1 MSINIKTLYLT
12 LILFIASIALYAQ
25 SLSDIQNAKV
35 DQLSD
40 EQIATIVQK
49 AEDQGISKSQIPA
62 LAKERGMPA
71 MEASK
76 LATRI
81 NQLSTS
87 GLEGENGNVANP
99 AQRQVTDSANVG
111 MSTAELDSL
120 SKEEKKIF
128 GFGLFH
134 NKQLNF
140 SPNLNIPTPQSYI
153 IGAGDQLL
161 IDIYGDSQQSYDLTV
176 NPEGR
181 VYIPN
186 VGPINVGGA
195 SIQAATARM
204 KNELSSIYA
213 DLNSGNPRTFMQ
225 IRLGNIRSIQVA
237 MVGELQ
243 NPGDYTLPSFASV
256 FNALYT
262 AGGPNKQGSFRSIK
276 VFRDSRQIAEVD
288 VYEFLMNGN
297 QQQNVRLQDN
307 DVIMVPAVET
317 RVEVQGPVRREG
329 LFEIQAD
336 EDINDLIRYA
346 GGFKSEAYS
355 GRLAVRRLSD
365 QARKMADVSK
375 EEFGSF
381 KVQDGDVFLIG
392 KKLERFENRVQIS
405 GAVYHPGEFALFD
418 GMTVKDLI
426 DKAEGLRGEAFLN
439 RATLYRTQEDMT
451 LEIVPVDIKGVVNG
465 SNSQDIPLQREDVLH
480 IPSKY
485 DLKEE
490 YYIKISG
497 EVNRPGAFAYAENMS
512 VEDLVLK
519 AGGFKESASDA
530 YIEVARRVKD
540 RTNGQIAEIF
550 TIDID
555 ENLEID
561 AGDKEVVLEPF
572 DHVIIRRSPGFQREK
587 LVRVEGEV
595 NYPGQYTISTANERI
610 SDLLKRAGGTN
621 QFAYIKGATLIRRT
635 EFFTPK
641 SDNEIKSEDLN
652 EVKDNLIK
660 EDGKNTEAENA
671 ILSRIDNKIG
681 EKGGDLA
688 NQKGLASGEYKISRV
703 EEVAASDSSRVAEVE
718 FRPQELI
725 GIDLNSILKNPGS
738 RQDLILQEGDILSI
752 PKELQTVRMRGE
764 VLFPT
769 SARYETGNSFKR
781 YISKAGGFTDNARKG
796 KTYVVYA
803 NGDVKRT
810 KNFIFFKDYPRI
822 EPGAEI
828 IVPQKPEREPMSAT
842 NWIGIASSLA
852 TLGILINTLA
862 NQ

>member
-1 MSINIKTLYLT
+1 MSINIKAFYLT
-12 LILFIASIALYAQ
+12 LILFIASVTLYAQ

-40 EQIATIVQK
+40 AQLATIVQQ
-49 AEDQGISKSQIPA
+49 AEEQGISKSQIPA
-62 LAKERGMPA
+62 LAEERGMPA

-76 LATRI
+76 LSTRI
-81 NQLSTS
+81 NQLNTS
-87 GLEGENGNVANP
+87 GATREEGNIGNA
-99 AQRQVTDSANVG
+99 AQRQVSDASSVG
-111 MSTAELDSL
+111 MSSGEQDSL
-120 SKEEKKIF
+120 SEEEKKIF
-128 GFGLFH
+128 GYGLFH
-134 NKQLNF
+134 NKKLNF
-140 SPNLNIPTPQSYI
+140 SPNLNIPTPQSYV

-186 VGPINVGGA
+186 VGPINLGGA
-195 SIQAATARM
+195 SIQSATARF
-204 KNELSSIYA
+204 KKELSSIYA
-213 DLNSGNPRTFMQ
+213 DLNSSNPRTFMQ
-225 IRLGNIRSIQVA
+225 IRLGNIRSIKVQI
-237 MVGELQ
+237 VGELQ
-243 NPGDYTLPSFASV
+243 RPGDYTLPSFASV
-256 FNALYT
+256 FNALYA
-262 AGGPNKQGSFRSIK
+262 AGGPNKQGSFRNIR

-288 VYEFLMNGN
+288 VYEYLMNGN

-307 DVIMVPAVET
+307 DVIMVPAVDT

-329 LFEIQAD
+329 YFEIKPE

-346 GGFKSEAYS
+346 GGFKSDAYT
-355 GRLAVRRLSD
+355 GRLAVRRVSD
-365 QARKMADVSK
+365 QARKVADVSK

-405 GAVYHPGEFALFD
+405 GAVFHPGEFALFE

-439 RATLYRTQEDMT
+439 RATLYRTQDDMT
-451 LEIVPVDIKGVVNG
+451 LEIVPINVQGVVNG
-465 SNSQDIPLQREDVLH
+465 TAQDLPLQREDVLH

-490 YYIKISG
+490 YYVKISG
-497 EVNRPGAFAYAENMS
+497 EINSPGAFAYAENMT

-561 AGDKEVVLEPF
+561 EGDKEVVLEPF
-572 DHVIIRRSPGFQREK
+572 DHIIIRRSPGFQREK
-587 LVRVEGEV
+587 IVRVEGEV
-595 NYPGQYTISTANERI
+595 IYPGQYTISTTNERI
-610 SDLLKRAGGTN
+610 SDLLKRAGGMN
-621 QFAYIKGATLIRRT
+621 QFAYVKGATLIRRT

-641 SDNEIKSEDLN
+641 SDNDIKSQDLT
-652 EVKDNLIK
+652 EVKKHLIK
-660 EDGKNTEAENA
+660 EDGENTEAENK
-671 ILSRIDNKIG
+671 ILSRIDEKIS
-681 EKGGDLA
+681 ENGGDLA

-718 FRPQELI
+718 FRTQEMI
-725 GIDLNSILKNPGS
+725 GIDLTNILENPGS
-738 RQDLILQEGDILSI
+738 AQDLILQEGDILSI
-752 PKELQTVRMRGE
+752 PKQLQTVRMRGE

-769 SARYETGNSFKR
+769 SARYENGNSFKR

-796 KTYVVYA
+796 KAYVVYA

-810 KNFIFFKDYPRI
+810 KNFIFFKNYPRI

-828 IVPQKPEREPMSAT
+828 IVPQKPQRESMSAT
-842 NWIGIASSLA
+842 NWIGVASSLA
-852 TLGILINTLA
+852 TLAILVDRLA
-862 NQ
+862 Q

>member
-1 MSINIKTLYLT
+1 MSINIKAFYLT
-12 LILFIASIALYAQ
+12 FILFIVSIALYAQ
-25 SLSDIQNAKV
+25 SLSDIQHAKV

-40 EQIATIVQK
+40 AQIASIVQK
-49 AEDQGISKSQIPA
+49 AEEQGISKSQIPA
-62 LAKERGMPA
+62 LAEERGMPA

-87 GLEGENGNVANP
+87 GMDAGEVGENS
-99 AQRQVTDSANVG
+99 AQRQLSDSANVG
-111 MSTAELDSL
+111 MSAGEQDSL
-120 SKEEKKIF
+120 SEEEKKIF

-134 NKQLNF
+134 NKKLNF
-140 SPNLNIPTPQSYI
+140 SPNLNIPTPQSYV

-186 VGPINVGGA
+186 VGPINVGGS

-204 KNELSSIYA
+204 KRELSNIYA
-213 DLNSGNPRTFMQ
+213 DLNSSNPRTFMQ
-225 IRLGNIRSIQVA
+225 IRLGNIRSIKVA

-243 NPGDYTLPSFASV
+243 HPGDYTLPSFASV
-256 FNALYT
+256 FNALYA
-262 AGGPNKQGSFRSIK
+262 AGGPSRQGSFRKIK

-288 VYEFLMNGN
+288 VYEYLMNGD

-307 DVIMVPAVET
+307 DVIMVPAVDT

-329 LFEIQAD
+329 YFEIKPE
-336 EDINDLIRYA
+336 EDIKDLIRYA
-346 GGFKSEAYS
+346 GGFKSEAYT
-355 GRLAVRRLSD
+355 GRVAVRRISD
-365 QARKMADVSK
+365 QARKVADVSK

-405 GAVYHPGEFALFD
+405 GAVFYPGEFALFD

-426 DKAEGLRGEAFLN
+426 EKAEGLRGEAFLN
-439 RATLYRTQEDMT
+439 RATLYRTQDDMT
-451 LEIVPVDIKGVVNG
+451 LEIVPVNVQGVVNG
-465 SNSQDIPLQREDVLH
+465 TAQDIPLQREDVLH

-490 YYIKISG
+490 YYVKISG
-497 EVNRPGAFAYAENMS
+497 EINRPGAFAYADNMT

-555 ENLEID
+555 ENLQID
-561 AGDKEVVLEPF
+561 GDDKEVVLEPF
-572 DHVIIRRSPGFQREK
+572 DHIIIRRSPGFQREK

-595 NYPGQYTISTANERI
+595 TYPGQYTISTSNERI
-610 SDLLKRAGGTN
+610 SDLLKRAGGMN
-621 QFAYIKGATLIRRT
+621 QFAYVKGATLIRRT

-641 SDNEIKSEDLN
+641 SDNDIKSQDLT
-652 EVKDNLIK
+652 EVKNNLIK
-660 EDGKNTEAENA
+660 EDGKNTEAENE
-671 ILSRIDNKIG
+671 ILSRIDEKIL
-681 EKGGDLA
+681 ENGGDLA

-718 FRPQELI
+718 FRTQELI
-725 GIDLNSILKNPGS
+725 GIDLTEILENPGS
-738 RQDLILQEGDILSI
+738 AQDLILQEGDILSI
-752 PKELQTVRMRGE
+752 PKQLQTVRMRGE

-769 SARYETGNSFKR
+769 SARYENGNSFKR

-796 KTYVVYA
+796 KAYVVYA

-828 IVPQKPEREPMSAT
+828 IVPQKPQRESLSAT
-842 NWIGIASSLA
+842 NWIGVASSLA
-852 TLGILINTLA
+852 TLAILIDRLA
-862 NQ
+862 Q